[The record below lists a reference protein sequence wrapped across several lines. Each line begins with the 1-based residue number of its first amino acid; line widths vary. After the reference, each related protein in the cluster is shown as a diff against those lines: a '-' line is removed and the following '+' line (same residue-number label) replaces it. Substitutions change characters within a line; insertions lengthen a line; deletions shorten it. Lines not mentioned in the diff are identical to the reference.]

1 MRKLIALFVLI
12 CIFTAFQG
20 VSVIADEVTEVK
32 LPIKS
37 ELSVVAESDV
47 PVDKLYVDDEVYVRY
62 SLSQEI
68 NLYGIEAV
76 ISYDKEVL
84 SLKSIKA
91 EIEDESSIRVL
102 EEKDGEV
109 LYAVSKK
116 GKAETENIKDNIL
129 TVTFSAK
136 TTGDTQVALKNLK
149 LIDNDLKYTILND
162 IGVIAD
168 IKIPEEKSSAVVRPN
183 RGSGGGG
190 GGGGGRVSSTV
201 KVPSGTIT
209 SAPSPEPT
217 QLPNQDENEVLEIAP
232 TFKDLEEVD
241 WAVGAISNLAEMK
254 IINGYEGNLFKPN
267 NIITRAES
275 AKIIVSAFY
284 KDDTYDGEEKFLD
297 VKTNDWYY
305 SFVMSAWK
313 NSLVNGYENLMFKPD
328 LGITREEFA
337 TILARC
343 IKDKNIK
350 FKTNRLNINFTDE
363 KDISDFAVGAVDM
376 LYINSIINGN
386 PDGSFMPQNT
396 ITRAEAAVM
405 INNVITAEAEYEE

>member
-12 CIFTAFQG
+12 CISAAFQG
-20 VSVIADEVTEVK
+20 GSVIADEVTEIK

-37 ELSVVAESDV
+37 ELSVMAESDV

-76 ISYDKEVL
+76 ISYDKEML

-91 EIEDESSIRVL
+91 EIEDEGSIKVL

-109 LYAVSKK
+109 LYAVSQK
-116 GKAETENIKDNIL
+116 GKAETKNIKDNIL

-136 TTGDTQVALKNLK
+136 NTGDTQVTLKNLK
-149 LIDNDLKYTILND
+149 LIDSDLKYTILDD
-162 IGVIAD
+162 IDVIAD
-168 IKIPEEKSSAVVRPN
+168 IKISEEKSSAVVRPN

-190 GGGGGRVSSTV
+190 GGGRVSSTV
-201 KVPSGTIT
+201 KVPAGTIT

-217 QLPNQDENEVLEIAP
+217 QLPNQDENEASETAS
-232 TFKDLEEVD
+232 TFKDLEEVN
-241 WAVGAISNLAEMK
+241 WAVDAINNLAEME
-254 IINGYEGNLFKPN
+254 IINGYKDNLFKPN

-297 VKTNDWYY
+297 VKTDDWYY

-313 NSLVNGYENLMFKPD
+313 NSLVNGYENSMFKPNSV
-328 LGITREEFA
+328 ITREEFA

-343 IKDKNIK
+343 ITDKNIK

-376 LYINSIINGN
+376 LYINNIINGN
-386 PDGSFMPQNT
+386 PDGTFMPQNT

-405 INNVITAEAEYEE
+405 INNVITAEAENEE

>member
-12 CIFTAFQG
+12 CISAAFQG
-20 VSVIADEVTEVK
+20 GSVIADEVTEIK

-37 ELSVVAESDV
+37 ELSVMAESDV

-76 ISYDKEVL
+76 ISYDNEML

-91 EIEDESSIRVL
+91 EIEDESSIKVL
-102 EEKDGEV
+102 EEKDGEI
-109 LYAVSKK
+109 LYAVSQK
-116 GKAETENIKDNIL
+116 GKAETKNIKDNIL

-136 TTGDTQVALKNLK
+136 NTGDTQVTLKNLK
-149 LIDNDLKYTILND
+149 LIDSDLKYTILDD
-162 IGVIAD
+162 IDVIAD
-168 IKIPEEKSSAVVRPN
+168 IKISEEKSSAVVRPN

-190 GGGGGRVSSTV
+190 GGGRVSSTV
-201 KVPSGTIT
+201 KVPAGTIT

-217 QLPNQDENEVLEIAP
+217 QLPNQDENEASETAP
-232 TFKDLEEVD
+232 TFKDLEEVN
-241 WAVGAISNLAEMK
+241 WAVDAINNLAEME
-254 IINGYEGNLFKPN
+254 IINGYKDNLFKPN

-297 VKTNDWYY
+297 VKTDDWYY

-313 NSLVNGYENLMFKPD
+313 NSLVNGYENSMFKPNSV
-328 LGITREEFA
+328 ITREEFA

-343 IKDKNIK
+343 ITDKNIK

-386 PDGSFMPQNT
+386 PDGTFMPQNT

-405 INNVITAEAEYEE
+405 INNVITAEAENEE